1 MNVAPKLPSGSVR
14 KALHAHIAPSVNWL
28 MGCNWVTM
36 MLMSLTISM
45 MLPSQQSLAWEWA
58 AAGSVY
64 SLLFMQWR
72 RRQIVD
78 NYPALERFY
87 TLSICGFS
95 LLWVA
100 VPVLF
105 FDPKNFAFSMF
116 MLTIFGGLAAASVP
130 ILSAS
135 LPLYWIWVIPPFLTQ
150 ISLYWLRGGG
160 SYYWGI
166 GFGML
171 ILLISQLVFARNHH
185 KTIIASIRLGLQN
198 TLLVQQL
205 EEKSALAVSADMAK
219 TRFLAAASHDLR
231 QPVYAL
237 SLFLDA
243 LANSGLN
250 AKQAVMVQHA
260 CAANLAA
267 SEMLQTLLDFSRI
280 EAGVLNPQQRR
291 MDLMSILTQLGEE
304 FGPQAYKKNLLYR
317 TRPSDIW
324 IDSDPQL
331 IALILR
337 NLVSNALRYT
347 QKGGVLVAVR
357 RRQQHVLLQ
366 VWDTGIGIPDDK
378 REEIFR
384 EFHQLGNV
392 ERDHRK
398 GLGMGLAIAEGLAR
412 SLGASIEVC
421 SRPRR
426 GSVSSLVLPLQGMR
440 KMERQADQTE
450 QVGDE
455 PEPECLS
462 LQGLVVL
469 VVDDDE
475 AIRVGLH
482 AVLQRWGCQVSLAED
497 LSDALKR
504 TAEKIPDILL
514 TDYRLRSGVTGG
526 DIIRAV
532 RQAISRST
540 TDKKL
545 VLPAIIVTGD
555 THPERLREA
564 QRHAALILHK
574 PLSASALKAA
584 LVQALTSDPKV
595 SEQLRQG
602 CLLQVGVA
610 ADNDM

>member
-1 MNVAPKLPSGSVR
+1 MSTAISATPRLPPGSVR
-14 KALHAHIAPSVNWL
+14 KALHAHAAPSINWL

-36 MLMSLTISM
+36 MLMSLTIRL
-45 MLPSQQSLAWEWA
+45 MLPSQQSLAWQWA
-58 AAGSVY
+58 VTGSAY
-64 SLLFMQWR
+64 SLLFLLVR
-72 RRQIVD
+72 RRYAAASYGV
-78 NYPALERFY
+78 LERIY
-87 TLSICGFS
+87 ALSVCGFS

-105 FDPKNFAFSMF
+105 FDPQNFAFSMF

-135 LPLYWIWVIPPFLTQ
+135 LPLYWLWITPPFLTQ

-160 SYYWGI
+160 PYYWGI

-198 TLLVQQL
+198 ALLVQQL
-205 EEKSALAVSADMAK
+205 EEKTALAISANMAK

-243 LANSGLN
+243 LASSDLNSR
-250 AKQAVMVQHA
+250 QATMVQHA
-260 CAANLAA
+260 SAANLAA

-291 MDLMSILTQLGEE
+291 MDLMSILNKLGEE

-317 TRPSDIW
+317 SRSSDIW
-324 IDSDPQL
+324 IESDPQL
-331 IALILR
+331 IALVLR

-347 QKGGVLVAVR
+347 QSGGVLVAAR
-357 RRQQHVLLQ
+357 RRHQHVLLQ
-366 VWDTGIGIPDDK
+366 VWDTGIGIAADK
-378 REEIFR
+378 HEEIFR

-412 SLGASIEVC
+412 SLGASIEVA
-421 SRPRR
+421 SRPGR
-426 GSVSSLVLPLQGMR
+426 GSVFSLVLPLHGMR
-440 KMERQADQTE
+440 KMERHASPDDQACIDADTE
-450 QVGDE
+450 PD
-455 PEPECLS
+455 CLL
-462 LQGLVVL
+462 LQGITVL

-475 AIRVGLH
+475 AVRAGLH
-482 AVLQRWGCQVSLAED
+482 AVLQSWGCQVSLAED
-497 LSDALKR
+497 MQDALAR
-504 TAEKIPDILL
+504 TAEKLPDVLL
-514 TDYRLRSGVTGG
+514 TDYRLRGGVTGG

-532 RQAISRST
+532 RQTISYNT
-540 TDKKL
+540 PDQKL

-564 QRHAALILHK
+564 QGHAALLLHK
-574 PLSASALKAA
+574 PLAANALKAA
-584 LVQALTSDPKV
+584 LVQALASDA
-595 SEQLRQG
+595 S
-602 CLLQVGVA
+602 A
-610 ADNDM
+610 

>member
-1 MNVAPKLPSGSVR
+1 
-14 KALHAHIAPSVNWL
+14 
-28 MGCNWVTM
+28 M
-36 MLMSLTISM
+36 MLMSLTISL
-45 MLPSQQSLAWEWA
+45 MLPAQQSLAWQWL
-58 AAGSVY
+58 AAGSAY
-64 SLLFMQWR
+64 SLAFMQFR
-72 RRQIVD
+72 CRYAAAEYAVR
-78 NYPALERFY
+78 ERFY

-105 FDPKNFAFSMF
+105 FDPQNFAFSMF
-116 MLTIFGGLAAASVP
+116 MLTIFGGLAAAAVP

-135 LPLYWIWVIPPFLTQ
+135 LLLYWIWVIPPFLAQ
-150 ISLYWLRGGG
+150 ISIYWLRGGG
-160 SYYWGI
+160 PYYWGI

-171 ILLISQLVFARNHH
+171 ILLISQLVFARHHH

-205 EEKSALAVSADMAK
+205 EEKTALALSANKAN

-243 LANSGLN
+243 LGNSGLTTR
-250 AKQAVMVQHA
+250 QATMVQHA

-291 MDLMSILTQLGEE
+291 MELMSILNQLSEE

-331 IALILR
+331 IALVLR

-347 QKGGVLVAVR
+347 QSGGVLVAAR
-357 RRQQHVLLQ
+357 RRQQHVMLQ
-366 VWDTGIGIPDDK
+366 VWDTGIGIPADK
-378 REEIFR
+378 HEEIFR

-412 SLGASIEVC
+412 SLGASIEVA
-421 SRPRR
+421 SRPGK
-426 GSVSSLVLPLQGMR
+426 GSVFSLVLPLQAMR
-440 KMERQADQTE
+440 KLERKLERHPSHDEQAYAEAD
-450 QVGDE
+450 VHSF
-455 PEPECLS
+455 P
-462 LQGLVVL
+462 LQGIKVL

-475 AIRVGLH
+475 AVRSGLL
-482 AVLQRWGCQVSLAED
+482 AVLQNWGCQVSLAEGME
-497 LSDALKR
+497 DALAR
-504 TAEKIPDILL
+504 MTENLPDVLL
-514 TDYRLRSGVTGG
+514 TDYRLRGGVTGG
-526 DIIRAV
+526 DIIHAV
-532 RQAISRST
+532 RQAISLDMP
-540 TDKKL
+540 DKKL

-564 QRHAALILHK
+564 QGHAALLLHK
-574 PLSASALKAA
+574 PLSASALKLA
-584 LVQALTSDPKV
+584 LMQALASDV
-595 SEQLRQG
+595 S
-602 CLLQVGVA
+602 A
-610 ADNDM
+610 

>member
-1 MNVAPKLPSGSVR
+1 MSTAINTVVSASPRLPPGSVR
-14 KALHAHIAPSVNWL
+14 QALHAHVAPSISWI

-36 MLMSLTISM
+36 MLMSLTICI
-45 MLPSQQSLAWEWA
+45 MLPAQQSLAWQWL
-58 AAGSVY
+58 AAGSAY
-64 SLLFMQWR
+64 SLAFMQFR
-72 RRQIVD
+72 RRYAAAEYAVR
-78 NYPALERFY
+78 ERFY

-105 FDPKNFAFSMF
+105 FDPQNFAFSMF
-116 MLTIFGGLAAASVP
+116 MLTIFGGLAAAAVP

-135 LPLYWIWVIPPFLTQ
+135 LLLYWIWVIPPFLAQ
-150 ISLYWLRGGG
+150 ISTYWLRGGG
-160 SYYWGI
+160 PYYWGI

-171 ILLISQLVFARNHH
+171 ILLISQLIFARHHH

-205 EEKSALAVSADMAK
+205 EEKTALAVSANRAN

-243 LANSGLN
+243 LGSSGLN
-250 AKQAVMVQHA
+250 TRQATMVQHA
-260 CAANLAA
+260 TAANLAA

-291 MDLMSILTQLGEE
+291 MDLISILNQLGEE

-331 IALILR
+331 IALVLR

-347 QKGGVLVAVR
+347 QSGGVLVAAR
-357 RRQQHVLLQ
+357 RRQQYVMLQ
-366 VWDTGIGIPDDK
+366 VWDTGIGIPADK
-378 REEIFR
+378 HEEIFR

-412 SLGASIEVC
+412 SLGAKIEVA
-421 SRPRR
+421 SRPGK
-426 GSVSSLVLPLQGMR
+426 GSVFSLVLPLQAMR
-440 KMERQADQTE
+440 KMERHVDE
-450 QVGDE
+450 QQLVYAE
-455 PEPECLS
+455 TSENS
-462 LQGLVVL
+462 LPLLGVHVL

-475 AIRVGLH
+475 AVRAGLH
-482 AVLQRWGCQVSLAED
+482 AVLQSWGCQVKLAEGMEDALARTAED
-497 LSDALKR
+497 L
-504 TAEKIPDILL
+504 PDVLV
-514 TDYRLRSGVTGG
+514 TDYRLRGGVTGG
-526 DIIRAV
+526 DIIHAV
-532 RQAISRST
+532 RHAIT
-540 TDKKL
+540 INMPDEKL

-564 QRHAALILHK
+564 QGHAALLLHK
-574 PLSASALKAA
+574 PLAASALKVA
-584 LVQALTSDPKV
+584 LLQALASNTS
-595 SEQLRQG
+595 
-602 CLLQVGVA
+602 A
-610 ADNDM
+610 